1 MNGVNMRALFLIGVV
16 IAAVAFPV
24 VHANAQE
31 YRCFAKANPPRGFN
45 YDVDILISPPVKGGV
60 ICVSVNRNRM
70 TLATVVEVATY
81 HRSDLAQKIHFER
94 LLNQIKDQDV
104 SGLSIRDLA
113 LVNVI
118 EAFKTWTPHGDEVL
132 VYRLFDGN
140 RQIGGTVLISGRATA
155 CLPR

>member
-1 MNGVNMRALFLIGVV
+1 MRALLLRIGVV
-16 IAAVAFPV
+16 ITAVAFPV
-24 VHANAQE
+24 VYAKADD

-70 TLATVVEVATY
+70 ALATVVEAAAY
-81 HRSDLAQKIHFER
+81 YRSDLAQKNQFER
-94 LLNQIKDQDV
+94 LLEQIKDQDV
-104 SGLSIRDLA
+104 SGVNSRDLA

-118 EAFKTWTPHGDEVL
+118 DSFKTWTPHGDEVI
-132 VYRLFDGN
+132 VYRLFNGN
-140 RQIGGTVLISGRATA
+140 RQLGGTVMISGNATA